1 MKTRG
6 IGVAALAI
14 LAACGGAKATDD
26 LKPKE
31 GGYSAV
37 PEEKM
42 SDAPSPSASPTAAAN
57 VQLDGAD
64 YLIDGE
70 SVIQDLKLALLHCD
84 PVDKPKTFVPGS
96 ETIAMEVGSNGK
108 VIAATPEGRSGLNDD
123 IEICLRRVAMGAE
136 FAPLPSGKTATFKL
150 PLQFTRTPLKRA
162 H

>member
-1 MKTRG
+1 MKARG
-6 IGVAALAI
+6 FGVTALAI

-57 VQLDGAD
+57 VELDGAD

-70 SVIQDLKLALLHCD
+70 SVLKDLKRAFLACD
-84 PVDKPKTFVPGS
+84 AAGTKSFVPGT
-96 ETIAMEVGSNGK
+96 ETIELEVANNGE
-108 VIAATPEGRSGLNDD
+108 VTTATPRDRVGLNDD
-123 IEICLRRVAMGAE
+123 IENCLRRVAMGAE
-136 FAPLPSGKTATFKL
+136 FAPLPPGKTGRFAV
-150 PLQFTRTPLKRA
+150 PVQFTRSPIKAR
-162 H
+162 HR